1 MDKTPRTPPLHLADV
16 TMFWGPASGGV
27 RRYLEAKRAHLAGRA
42 DCRHSLL
49 VPGPYPAW
57 SADGNQW
64 LRQLPARRLPAGDGY
79 RFPLRPGP
87 WREALI
93 ALAPDVIEAGD
104 PYVIAHA
111 ALAAGRRLDV
121 PVVGFFHSDLSRL
134 LALRFGEWVR
144 PLSSRY
150 LARLYERFDWMFA
163 PSEVMAEQLADLGV
177 QRVSVQRLGVDT
189 TVFRPSAANPA
200 ALREALG
207 IPREA
212 RVLVFAGRNT
222 REKHVDQLLEALE
235 RLDDRYY
242 LLLIGAGMPST
253 GHPRL
258 RVVNYLRDEHELAGY
273 LASADAL
280 LHAGDAETF
289 GLVIVEAMA
298 CGLPV
303 VGVRAGA
310 TPELVDETVG
320 ELAERARGPALARAV
335 ERLFER
341 DWHGVGAAARRRAVR
356 ACGWAP
362 QLERQLAQFA
372 RLAGRASTGDIPSG
386 TMGEGALAEGA
397 FSPSVP
403 HS

>member
-1 MDKTPRTPPLHLADV
+1 MDKTSRTPPLHLADV

-57 SADGNQW
+57 SADDNQW

-79 RFPLRPGP
+79 RFPLRAGP
-87 WREALI
+87 WREALVE
-93 ALAPDVIEAGD
+93 LAPDVIEAGD
-104 PYVIAHA
+104 PYVTAHA

-121 PVVGFFHSDLSRL
+121 PVAGFFHSDLSRL

-150 LARLYERFDWMFA
+150 LARLYDRFDWMFA

-177 QRVSVQRLGVDT
+177 HRVSVQRLGVDT
-189 TVFRPSAANPA
+189 SVFRPSAANPA
-200 ALREALG
+200 LREALG
-207 IPREA
+207 IPRDG
-212 RVLVFAGRNT
+212 RLLVFAGRNT
-222 REKHVDQLLEALE
+222 REKHVDQLLDALD
-235 RLDDRYY
+235 RLYDRHY

-258 RVVNYLRDEHELAGY
+258 RVVDYLRDEHELAAY

-310 TPELVDETVG
+310 TPELVDESVG
-320 ELAERARGPALARAV
+320 ELAERARGIELARAV

-341 DWHGVGAAARRRAVR
+341 DRHGLGAAARREAVR
-356 ACGWAP
+356 AHGWTP
-362 QLERQLAQFA
+362 QFERQLAQFA
-372 RLAGRASTGDIPSG
+372 RLAGRSALTECAAGG
-386 TMGEGALAEGA
+386 GADLPACALGSA
-397 FSPSVP
+397 AGPG
-403 HS
+403 

>member
-1 MDKTPRTPPLHLADV
+1 MDKHSPFASLHLADV

-57 SADGNQW
+57 SADDNQW

-87 WREALI
+87 WRDALVE
-93 ALAPDVIEAGD
+93 LAPDVIEAGD
-104 PYVIAHA
+104 PYVTAHA

-121 PVVGFFHSDLSRL
+121 PVAGFFHSDLSRL

-150 LARLYERFDWMFA
+150 LARLYDRFDWMFA

-177 QRVSVQRLGVDT
+177 HHVSVQRLGVDT
-189 TVFRPSAANPA
+189 NVFRPSAASPV
-200 ALREALG
+200 LREALG
-207 IPREA
+207 IPREG
-212 RVLVFAGRNT
+212 RLLVFAGRNT
-222 REKHVDQLLEALE
+222 REKHVDQLIAALE
-235 RLDDRYY
+235 RLDDRYH

-258 RVVNYLRDEHELAGY
+258 RVVDYLRDEHELAAY

-310 TPELVDETVG
+310 TPELVDEHVG
-320 ELAERARGPALARAV
+320 ELAERARGAELARAV

-341 DWHGVGAAARRRAVR
+341 DWLGLGAAARRQAVQVH
-356 ACGWAP
+356 GWTR
-362 QLERQLAQFA
+362 QFQRQLAQFA
-372 RLAGRASTGDIPSG
+372 RLAGETSSAEEASGSG
-386 TMGEGALAEGA
+386 SELTAGALG
-397 FSPSVP
+397 PSTP